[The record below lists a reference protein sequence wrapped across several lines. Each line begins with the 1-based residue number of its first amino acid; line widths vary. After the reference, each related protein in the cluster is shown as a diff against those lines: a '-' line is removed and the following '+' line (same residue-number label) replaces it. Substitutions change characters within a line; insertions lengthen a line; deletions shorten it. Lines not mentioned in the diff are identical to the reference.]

1 MRTIA
6 IVGNHPRHLYLLN
19 ALQES
24 NFLDSIIIEKRGA
37 MLPETPNIIDK
48 NDLKNWVKHF
58 KNREKFELLNFPIS
72 NKFDKHE
79 QLFVENINKSQREII
94 LFIKEQKPD
103 VALIFGVSI
112 IKEPIFSELPGIKI
126 NLHSGF
132 LPEFKGSAGNFWPF
146 YFLKPNYVGMTFH
159 FLTSKLD
166 AGEIIHQS
174 QPTLN
179 YGETI
184 HEVSCNAMLLA
195 FIDAIKILEVIK
207 NKKDLNKVS
216 QTKNGKLFKNN
227 DFLPHHLRIIYDDYN
242 DKIVDHFLD
251 NKIQRTEPNFIKMIF

>member
-1 MRTIA
+1 M
-6 IVGNHPRHLYLLN
+6 
-19 ALQES
+19 
-24 NFLDSIIIEKRGA
+24 
-37 MLPETPNIIDK
+37 
-48 NDLKNWVKHF
+48 
-58 KNREKFELLNFPIS
+58 
-72 NKFDKHE
+72 
-79 QLFVENINKSQREII
+79 
-94 LFIKEQKPD
+94 
-103 VALIFGVSI
+103 ALIFGVSI

-207 NKKDLNKVS
+207 NKKDLSISN
-216 QTKNGKLFKNN
+216 
-227 DFLPHHLRIIYDDYN
+227 
-242 DKIVDHFLD
+242 
-251 NKIQRTEPNFIKMIF
+251 